1 MHNWITFIGEGRS
14 GHTIVSAILD
24 SHPNVRL
31 AEEQKL
37 ITQWTRDGLS
47 REGIIEEVKNC
58 GHGRERKP
66 KALPGS
72 LTWEEPL
79 LAIGDKC
86 GWDAVNLVRKHGESD
101 DVLDR
106 FAEHMQMP
114 VKVIHTIRNPYDN
127 ITAYLDSPKNNRK
140 WRDDHSLYRRCIQRY
155 AKFYSTAGRLL
166 NIYHRFDLYNEELI
180 ENPERTLTKL
190 CCFLDLPLVEPWL
203 TNAVNSVYKKP
214 NERSKKRVWLP
225 KWEAQIPER
234 IIDKYDFFER
244 YKR

>member
-1 MHNWITFIGEGRS
+1 MTNWITFIGEGRS

-24 SHPNVRL
+24 SHPHVRL
-31 AEEQKL
+31 AEEQKY
-37 ITQWTRDGLS
+37 ITKWTRDGMT
-47 REGIIEEVKNC
+47 REEIIDAAKKC
-58 GHGRERKP
+58 GHGKERKL

-86 GWDAVNLVRKHGESD
+86 GWDAVNLTRKGGQGV

-106 FAEHMQMP
+106 FSEHMQMP

-127 ITAYLDSPKNNRK
+127 ITCYLDSPKSNRIWK
-140 WRDDHSLYRRCIQRY
+140 DEHTLYRMCIRRY
-155 AKFYSTAGRLL
+155 ARFYDAANKLL
-166 NIYHRFDLYNEELI
+166 EVYPRFDLYNEEII

-190 CCFLDLPLVEPWL
+190 CVFLDLPVVEPWL

-214 NERSKKRVWLP
+214 NERSKRREWPVE
-225 KWEAQIPER
+225 WEEQMPWR
-234 IIDKYDFFER
+234 IIGKYDFFER
-244 YKR
+244 YTK